1 MNRTFGSILLTVLM
15 LAFLVMGVNTA
26 RVMAYSPCDL
36 YDMVW
41 KLVNN
46 KFVDQTNNNQD
57 WTRWRHKYDS
67 KIQTNEDAY
76 MAINTML
83 ASLNDPYTRFLDP
96 KEFAEEQNS
105 MKGSLKGIGTQIS
118 VKDGQLY
125 VVEPIENSPAQR
137 SGI

>member
-1 MNRTFGSILLTVLM
+1 MNRTFGRILLTVLM

-67 KIQTNEDAY
+67 KIQTNEV
-76 MAINTML
+76 
-83 ASLNDPYTRFLDP
+83 R
-96 KEFAEEQNS
+96 
-105 MKGSLKGIGTQIS
+105 LKGKATGFSRKSQNFPESLCFRNYYIQFIGPCQS
-118 VKDGQLY
+118 V
-125 VVEPIENSPAQR
+125 QR
-137 SGI
+137 QKTFFVQGVDKWGKMV